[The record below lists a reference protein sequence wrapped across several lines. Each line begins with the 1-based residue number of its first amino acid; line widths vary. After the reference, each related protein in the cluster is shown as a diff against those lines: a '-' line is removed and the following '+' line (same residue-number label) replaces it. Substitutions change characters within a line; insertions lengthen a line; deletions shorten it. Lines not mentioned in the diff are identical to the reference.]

1 MSQFGNQ
8 SKSYLDQL
16 LRQQRYN
23 LTAIG
28 YQQLVVGGTAV
39 ALTVPADATYALI
52 EVESDLTTPAI
63 RYLEL
68 GNTTLPT
75 ASTGIRRSNLDGVDI
90 DKLGKFGESIGFKFG
105 DYAVGNDGNTYK
117 IYYRSL

>member
-1 MSQFGNQ
+1 MPQFGNQ

-16 LRQQRYN
+16 LRQARYN
-23 LTAIG
+23 VIAIG
-28 YQQLVVGGTAV
+28 YQQLTVAGTAV
-39 ALTVPADATYALI
+39 ALTVPDGATYAMI

-75 ASTGIRRSNLDGVDI
+75 ASTGIRRSNLDGMDI
-90 DKLGKFGESIGFKFG
+90 TGRPNLENFRAIQIGAGTHKLNIQ
-105 DYAVGNDGNTYK
+105 YYK
-117 IYYRSL
+117 

>member
-39 ALTVPADATYALI
+39 ALTVPAGATYALI

-68 GNTTLPT
+68 GDLTLPT

-90 DKLGKFGESIGFKFG
+90 EGRPNLENFRAIQISAGTHKLN
-105 DYAVGNDGNTYK
+105 VV
-117 IYYRSL
+117 YYR

>member
-16 LRQQRYN
+16 LRQARYN
-23 LTAIG
+23 VTAIG
-28 YQQLVVGGTAV
+28 YQQLTVAGTAV
-39 ALTVPADATYALI
+39 ALTVPAGATYAMI

-68 GNTTLPT
+68 GDTTLPT
-75 ASTGIRRSNLDGVDI
+75 ASTGIRRSNLDGMDI
-90 DKLGKFGESIGFKFG
+90 TGRPNLENFRAIQIG
-105 DYAVGNDGNTYK
+105 AGNHRLNIQYYK
-117 IYYRSL
+117 